1 MLTKIFSGRRQA
13 LVQATRGHKEFVRLA
28 LSAGA
33 LALCALGAGNAAAA
47 TANGTFQ
54 VTANIISSCTIS
66 GSTLNF
72 GASIDPVNTAAPV
85 DGASTLTIRCSNT
98 TPYTITLDAGAN
110 AGGAANFAARSMI
123 SGVNKLGYQ
132 LYTDVGRTSVWGDGT
147 ASSTTATGTG
157 TGVTQTRS
165 VYGRLPSIST
175 AIPGGYTDTVT
186 VVITY

>member
-1 MLTKIFSGRRQA
+1 MLTKIFPGLRHTIASGRPDSS
-13 LVQATRGHKEFVRLA
+13 RLA

-33 LALCALGAGNAAAA
+33 LVLCALAAGNAGAA

-66 GSTLNF
+66 GATLNF
-72 GASIDPVNTAAPV
+72 GGSIDPVNTSAPV
-85 DGASTLTIRCSNT
+85 DGTSNLTIRCSNT

-110 AGGAANFAARSMI
+110 AGGAGNFAARSMI
-123 SGVNKLGYQ
+123 SGVNKLAYQ

-147 ASSTTATGTG
+147 AASTTVTGAG
-157 TGVTQTRS
+157 SGAVQTRA